1 MSWHFERIQQ
11 VLSFSFEELVI
22 AACQRNEH
30 VKRYVVD
37 RFKLENNIKLR
48 PVRDMLLNHSSIKM
62 VQQRPIV
69 LQWIEDTIRETSDIL
84 PDATDVSDVQRHT
97 LNQKFNQYFIIKMQ
111 QGLSS
116 GVSDASD
123 TSDSTLGGTS

>member
-1 MSWHFERIQQ
+1 M
-11 VLSFSFEELVI
+11 LG
-22 AACQRNEH
+22 
-30 VKRYVVD
+30 
-37 RFKLENNIKLR
+37 
-48 PVRDMLLNHSSIKM
+48 MLLNHSSIKM

-69 LQWIEDTIRETSDIL
+69 LQWIDDTGGKDNSNTLS
-84 PDATDVSDVQRHT
+84 DATDVSDVQRHS

-123 TSDSTLGGTS
+123 TSDSMLGGGN